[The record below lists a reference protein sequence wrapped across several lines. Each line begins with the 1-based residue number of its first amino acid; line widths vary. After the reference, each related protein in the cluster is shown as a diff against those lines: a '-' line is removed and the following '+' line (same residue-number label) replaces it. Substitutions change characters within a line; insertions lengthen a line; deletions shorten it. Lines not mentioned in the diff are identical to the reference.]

1 MFRIGLKFP
10 CNGLNRVKKH
20 GYCRLHL
27 LNARYHET
35 RTPIKCEPD
44 GRLLKDVK
52 LMSRLSG
59 RKYSTEAPKREKT
72 RGSGG
77 LLTLGALALGTF
89 SIFAYARMDPEFR
102 KLLEEWIPGS
112 DRAVQIIFQEEQS
125 LFDSLKNLYE
135 RITQSSSQPDWN
147 PSKVG
152 KNPVISA
159 SPKSA
164 FEPLSDVKEPP
175 KNDQFSQIRFVG
187 DPKDDNEVAP
197 KEVSSPAKDNQD
209 NLLPENLVELEASCG
224 QAAAKAIEAYHTAT
238 CAIEKYNKDVVK
250 VIESTEN
257 TDVQF
262 WDRLRDATEARKK
275 ALTEAENSAGEALRS
290 LRTLSSLIDDPKLA
304 ASPVSKTVARRNIKQ
319 IIDDVDEAKQ
329 KFDKEAQSAN
339 VTERYWKQVLTARKN
354 FEDELEILF
363 PKVNISEKKFSV
375 DEDSFDLFVLHMYH
389 KVNALNKELQ
399 RLQTVNA
406 VKLEHALKSV
416 GDEAE
421 RAKIEAQICN
431 EVNKERQ
438 ILQDEFAKKLLAE
451 TKKYNDELRTQLK
464 LQAQIHADHLR
475 DALSQK
481 DRETQRVINRTL
493 SEQVEAEASK
503 YKIQLAAVVGRLQGL
518 DAALKA
524 RIEEEKSASNAQ
536 MLWGACQAL
545 ARAVKVAPP
554 GVKAED
560 AVRPLEAEIKAVS
573 KAATGSDPLVK
584 AVINGIPEIA
594 SKRGVFP
601 EDALRE
607 RFLKVENMAR
617 RLALVPENGASL
629 PIYLLSYL
637 QSFLLVKAASPIPKS
652 ELDDQPI
659 DPSELSTY
667 DVLQRARY
675 WLDRGDFKMTLRYM
689 NLLKGAPRSVANDW
703 INEATILLETQ
714 QAVDTLIAHA
724 GAAGLVFFGGGDSPK
739 DKSAAGK
746 K

>member
-20 GYCRLHL
+20 GYSRLYL

-52 LMSRLSG
+52 LTSRFSG
-59 RKYSTEAPKREKT
+59 PKYSTEAPKREKT

-77 LLTLGALALGTF
+77 LITLGALTIGTF
-89 SIFAYARMDPEFR
+89 GILAYAKQDPEFR
-102 KLLEEWIPGS
+102 ETLEKWIPGS
-112 DRAVQIIFQEEQS
+112 NKVIQIIFQEERS
-125 LFDSLKNLYE
+125 LFDSLRDLYE

-147 PSKVG
+147 PSEVG

-159 SPKSA
+159 SS
-164 FEPLSDVKEPP
+164 
-175 KNDQFSQIRFVG
+175 
-187 DPKDDNEVAP
+187 
-197 KEVSSPAKDNQD
+197 KEVSSPAKDHQD
-209 NLLPENLVELEASCG
+209 TLLPENLVELEASCG
-224 QAAAKAIEAYHTAT
+224 QAAARAIEAYHTAT

-250 VIESTEN
+250 VVENTEN

-262 WDRLRDATEARKK
+262 WDRLKDATEARKK
-275 ALTEAENSAGEALRS
+275 ALAEAENSAGEALRS

-304 ASPVSKTVARRNIKQ
+304 ASPVSKTVARRNIKK

-339 VTERYWKQVLTARKN
+339 VTERYWKQVLRARKN

-363 PKVNISEKKFSV
+363 PKVNIAEKKFSV

-389 KVNALNKELQ
+389 KVNALTKELQ

-406 VKLEHALKSV
+406 AKLEHALKLV

-438 ILQDEFAKKLLAE
+438 ILQDDFAKKLLAE

-524 RIEEEKSASNAQ
+524 RLEEEKSSSNAQ

-573 KAATGSDPLVK
+573 KAANGSDPLVN

-637 QSFLLVKAASPIPKS
+637 QSFLLVKAVSPIPKA

-659 DPSELSTY
+659 DPSALSTY

-724 GAAGLVFFGGGDSPK
+724 GAAGLVFFGGGDSAK
-739 DKSAAGK
+739 NQSATGK

>member
-20 GYCRLHL
+20 GYSRLYL

-52 LMSRLSG
+52 LTSRFSG
-59 RKYSTEAPKREKT
+59 PKYSTEAPKREKT

-77 LLTLGALALGTF
+77 LITLGALTIGTF
-89 SIFAYARMDPEFR
+89 GILAYAKQDPEFR
-102 KLLEEWIPGS
+102 ETLEKWIPGS
-112 DRAVQIIFQEEQS
+112 NKVIQIIFQEERS
-125 LFDSLKNLYE
+125 LFDSLRDLYE
-135 RITQSSSQPDWN
+135 RVTQSSSQPDWN
-147 PSKVG
+147 PSEVG

-159 SPKSA
+159 SS
-164 FEPLSDVKEPP
+164 
-175 KNDQFSQIRFVG
+175 
-187 DPKDDNEVAP
+187 
-197 KEVSSPAKDNQD
+197 KEVSSPAKDHQD
-209 NLLPENLVELEASCG
+209 TLLPENLVELEASCG
-224 QAAAKAIEAYHTAT
+224 QAAARAIEAYHTAT

-250 VIESTEN
+250 VVENTEN

-262 WDRLRDATEARKK
+262 WDRLKDATEARKK
-275 ALTEAENSAGEALRS
+275 ALAEAENSAGEALRS

-304 ASPVSKTVARRNIKQ
+304 ASPVSKTVARRNIKK

-339 VTERYWKQVLTARKN
+339 VTERYWKQVLRARKN

-363 PKVNISEKKFSV
+363 PKVNIAEKKFSV

-389 KVNALNKELQ
+389 KVNALTKELQ

-406 VKLEHALKSV
+406 AKLEHALKLV

-438 ILQDEFAKKLLAE
+438 ILQDDFAKKLLAE

-524 RIEEEKSASNAQ
+524 RLEEEKSSSNAQ

-573 KAATGSDPLVK
+573 KAANGSDPLVN

-637 QSFLLVKAASPIPKS
+637 QSFLLVKAVSPIPKA

-659 DPSELSTY
+659 DPSALSTY

-724 GAAGLVFFGGGDSPK
+724 GAAGLVFFGGGDSAK
-739 DKSAAGK
+739 NQSAAGK

>member
-20 GYCRLHL
+20 GYSRLYL

-52 LMSRLSG
+52 LTSRFSG
-59 RKYSTEAPKREKT
+59 PKYSTEAPKREKT

-77 LLTLGALALGTF
+77 LITLGALTIGTF
-89 SIFAYARMDPEFR
+89 GILAYAKQDPEFR
-102 KLLEEWIPGS
+102 ETLEKWIPGS
-112 DRAVQIIFQEEQS
+112 NKVIQIIFQEERS
-125 LFDSLKNLYE
+125 LFDSLRDLYE

-147 PSKVG
+147 PSEVG

-164 FEPLSDVKEPP
+164 FETLSDVKEPP
-175 KNDQFSQIRFVG
+175 KNEQFYQIRFVG
-187 DPKDDNEVAP
+187 DPKDEAELAS
-197 KEVSSPAKDNQD
+197 KEVSSPAKDHQD
-209 NLLPENLVELEASCG
+209 TLLPENLVELEASCG
-224 QAAAKAIEAYHTAT
+224 QAAARAIEAYHTAT

-250 VIESTEN
+250 VVENTEN

-262 WDRLRDATEARKK
+262 WDRLKDATEARKK
-275 ALTEAENSAGEALRS
+275 ALAEAENSAGEALRS

-304 ASPVSKTVARRNIKQ
+304 ASPVSKTVARRNIKK

-339 VTERYWKQVLTARKN
+339 VTERYWKQVLRARKN

-363 PKVNISEKKFSV
+363 PKVNIAEKKFSV

-389 KVNALNKELQ
+389 KVNALTKELQ

-406 VKLEHALKSV
+406 AKLEHALKLV

-438 ILQDEFAKKLLAE
+438 ILQDDFAKKLLAE

-524 RIEEEKSASNAQ
+524 RLEEEKSSSNAQ

-573 KAATGSDPLVK
+573 KAANGSDPLVN

-637 QSFLLVKAASPIPKS
+637 QSFLLVKAVSPIPKA

-659 DPSELSTY
+659 DPSALSTY

-724 GAAGLVFFGGGDSPK
+724 GAAGLVFFGGGDSAK
-739 DKSAAGK
+739 NQSATGK

>member
-159 SPKSA
+159 S
-164 FEPLSDVKEPP
+164 
-175 KNDQFSQIRFVG
+175 
-187 DPKDDNEVAP
+187 P

>member
-20 GYCRLHL
+20 GYSRLYL

-52 LMSRLSG
+52 LTSRFSG
-59 RKYSTEAPKREKT
+59 PKYSTEAPKREKT

-77 LLTLGALALGTF
+77 LITLGALTIGTF
-89 SIFAYARMDPEFR
+89 GILAYAKQDPEFR
-102 KLLEEWIPGS
+102 ETLEKWIPGS
-112 DRAVQIIFQEEQS
+112 NKVIQIIFQEERS
-125 LFDSLKNLYE
+125 LFDSLRDLYE

-147 PSKVG
+147 PSEVG

-164 FEPLSDVKEPP
+164 FETLSDVKEPP
-175 KNDQFSQIRFVG
+175 KNEQFYQIRFVG
-187 DPKDDNEVAP
+187 DPKDEVELAS
-197 KEVSSPAKDNQD
+197 KEVSSPAKDHQD
-209 NLLPENLVELEASCG
+209 TLLPENLVELEASCG
-224 QAAAKAIEAYHTAT
+224 QAAARAIEAYHTAT

-250 VIESTEN
+250 VVENTEN

-262 WDRLRDATEARKK
+262 WDRLKDATEARKK
-275 ALTEAENSAGEALRS
+275 ALAEAENSAGEALRS

-304 ASPVSKTVARRNIKQ
+304 ASPVSKTVARRNIKK

-339 VTERYWKQVLTARKN
+339 VTERYWKQVLRARKN

-363 PKVNISEKKFSV
+363 PKVNIAEKKFSV

-389 KVNALNKELQ
+389 KVNALTKELQ

-406 VKLEHALKSV
+406 AKLEHALKLV

-438 ILQDEFAKKLLAE
+438 ILQDDFAKKLLAE

-524 RIEEEKSASNAQ
+524 RLEEEKSSSNAQ

-573 KAATGSDPLVK
+573 KAANGSDPLVN

-637 QSFLLVKAASPIPKS
+637 QSFLLVKAVSPIPKA

-659 DPSELSTY
+659 DPSALSTY

-724 GAAGLVFFGGGDSPK
+724 GAAGLVFFGGGDSAK
-739 DKSAAGK
+739 NQSAAGK

>member
-20 GYCRLHL
+20 GYSRLYL

-52 LMSRLSG
+52 LTSRFSG
-59 RKYSTEAPKREKT
+59 PKYSTEAPKREKT

-77 LLTLGALALGTF
+77 LITLGALTIGTF
-89 SIFAYARMDPEFR
+89 GILAYAKQDPEFR
-102 KLLEEWIPGS
+102 ETLEKWIPGS
-112 DRAVQIIFQEEQS
+112 NKVIQIIFQEERS
-125 LFDSLKNLYE
+125 LFDSLRDLYE

-147 PSKVG
+147 PSEVG

-159 SPKSA
+159 SS
-164 FEPLSDVKEPP
+164 
-175 KNDQFSQIRFVG
+175 
-187 DPKDDNEVAP
+187 
-197 KEVSSPAKDNQD
+197 KEVSSPAKDHQD
-209 NLLPENLVELEASCG
+209 TLLPENLVELEASCG
-224 QAAAKAIEAYHTAT
+224 QAAARAIEAYHTAT

-250 VIESTEN
+250 VVENTEN

-262 WDRLRDATEARKK
+262 WDRLKDATEARKK
-275 ALTEAENSAGEALRS
+275 ALAEAENSAGEALRS

-304 ASPVSKTVARRNIKQ
+304 ASPVSKTVARRNIKK

-339 VTERYWKQVLTARKN
+339 VTERYWKQVLRARKN

-363 PKVNISEKKFSV
+363 PKVNIAEKKFSV

-389 KVNALNKELQ
+389 KVNALTKELQ

-406 VKLEHALKSV
+406 AKLEHALKLV

-438 ILQDEFAKKLLAE
+438 ILQDDFAKKLLAE

-524 RIEEEKSASNAQ
+524 RLEEEKSSSNAQ

-573 KAATGSDPLVK
+573 KAANGSDPLVN

-637 QSFLLVKAASPIPKS
+637 QSFLLVKAVSPIPKA

-659 DPSELSTY
+659 DPSALSTY

-724 GAAGLVFFGGGDSPK
+724 GAAGLVFFGGGDSAK
-739 DKSAAGK
+739 NQSAAGK

>member
-20 GYCRLHL
+20 GYSRLYL

-52 LMSRLSG
+52 LTSRFSG
-59 RKYSTEAPKREKT
+59 PKYSTEAPKREKT

-77 LLTLGALALGTF
+77 LITLGALTIGTF
-89 SIFAYARMDPEFR
+89 GILAYAKQDPEFR
-102 KLLEEWIPGS
+102 ETLEKWIPGS
-112 DRAVQIIFQEEQS
+112 NKVIQIIFQEERS
-125 LFDSLKNLYE
+125 LFDSLRDLYE

-147 PSKVG
+147 PSEVG

-164 FEPLSDVKEPP
+164 FETLSDVKEPP
-175 KNDQFSQIRFVG
+175 KNEQFYQIRFVG
-187 DPKDDNEVAP
+187 DPKDEVELAS
-197 KEVSSPAKDNQD
+197 KEVSSPAKDHQD
-209 NLLPENLVELEASCG
+209 TLLPENLVELEASCG
-224 QAAAKAIEAYHTAT
+224 QAAARAIEAYHTAT

-250 VIESTEN
+250 VVENTEN

-262 WDRLRDATEARKK
+262 WDRLKDATEARKK
-275 ALTEAENSAGEALRS
+275 ALAEAENSAGEALRS

-304 ASPVSKTVARRNIKQ
+304 ASPVSKTVARRNIKK

-339 VTERYWKQVLTARKN
+339 VTERYWKQVLRARKN

-363 PKVNISEKKFSV
+363 PKVNIAEKKFSV

-389 KVNALNKELQ
+389 KVNALTKELQ

-406 VKLEHALKSV
+406 AKLEHALKLV

-438 ILQDEFAKKLLAE
+438 ILQDDFAKKLLAE

-524 RIEEEKSASNAQ
+524 RLEEEKSSSNAQ

-573 KAATGSDPLVK
+573 KAANGSDPLVN

-637 QSFLLVKAASPIPKS
+637 QSFLLVKAVSPIPKA

-659 DPSELSTY
+659 DPSALSTY

-675 WLDRGDFKMTLRYM
+675 WLDRSDFKMTLRYM

-724 GAAGLVFFGGGDSPK
+724 GAAGLVFFGGGDSAK
-739 DKSAAGK
+739 NQSAAGK